1 MQTRAELL
9 FIAELAGEAERY
21 DDVISQIKLIIN
33 RFGGRLTGDERNL
46 LSIAYKNSTNTLRAS
61 WRIVDT
67 LEKMQSARAS
77 TMLRQIHLLRKQ
89 RAKIGTELADVC
101 KDIVKLLDSQL
112 LPLAH
117 QGEEKVFY
125 AKMKGDYYRYLSEF
139 AQENHDQYA
148 EESLNA
154 YKYAY
159 KHALA
164 TLESVHPTRLGL
176 ALNFAVFYHDVHKSP
191 NRACHLAKAAF
202 DEAVVSLQPPDGDP
216 ESAQSLRDSLQI
228 LQLLRDD
235 LILWS
240 KEIQDEDD
248 S

>member
-21 DDVISQIKLIIN
+21 DGESFTWNPNRSMTLAVTCSLDVISQIKLIIN

-101 KDIVKLLDSQL
+101 KDIVQLLDSQL

-125 AKMKGDYYRYLSEF
+125 AKM
-139 AQENHDQYA
+139 
-148 EESLNA
+148 
-154 YKYAY
+154 
-159 KHALA
+159 
-164 TLESVHPTRLGL
+164 
-176 ALNFAVFYHDVHKSP
+176 
-191 NRACHLAKAAF
+191 
-202 DEAVVSLQPPDGDP
+202 
-216 ESAQSLRDSLQI
+216 
-228 LQLLRDD
+228 
-235 LILWS
+235 
-240 KEIQDEDD
+240 
-248 S
+248 

>member
-21 DDVISQIKLIIN
+21 DDVISQIKIIIN

-46 LSIAYKNSTNTLRAS
+46 LSIAYKNTTNTLRAS

-67 LEKMQSARAS
+67 LEKMQSSRTS
-77 TMLRQIHLLRKQ
+77 TMKQLHLLRRQ
-89 RAKIGTELADVC
+89 RARIGEELANVC
-101 KDIVKLLDSQL
+101 KDIVQLLDGQL
-112 LPLAH
+112 LPLAT
-117 QGEEKVFY
+117 QGEERVFY

-154 YKYAY
+154 YKFAY
-159 KHALA
+159 KHALT
-164 TLESVHPTRLGL
+164 TLESIHPTRLGL

-191 NRACHLAKAAF
+191 DRACHLAKAAF
-202 DEAVVSLQPPDGDP
+202 DEAVMSLQPPDGDP
-216 ESAQSLRDSLQI
+216 EAAQSLRDSLQI

-240 KEIQDEDD
+240 REIQE
-248 S
+248 